1 MFRFTSGKGYN
12 IKFDSNSLEMKKA
25 PSKSIFLKKN
35 KTIYNVPDS
44 KKSSRIVKANSCIKI
59 SSLNS
64 EQNSRQTPI
73 QRQNVSQKQI
83 LPY

>member
-1 MFRFTSGKGYN
+1 MSRFTSDKGYN

-25 PSKSIFLKKN
+25 PSKSTFSKKN
-35 KTIYNVPDS
+35 KTISNIPDS
-44 KKSSRIVKANSCIKI
+44 KKNSRIVKANSCIKI
-59 SSLNS
+59 NSLNS
-64 EQNSRQTPI
+64 EHNSRQPAI